1 MAKKPAVDFEK
12 SLTELEQLVTQLE
25 QGELPLEASLKA
37 FERGIELTRLC
48 QKELAAA
55 EQKVRVLTGSGAD
68 ETLEPL
74 DPPEDDG

>member
-1 MAKKPAVDFEK
+1 MPRFP
-12 SLTELEQLVTQLE
+12 
-25 QGELPLEASLKA
+25 LPLLAACLLLAPLAATAQVPKESDP
-37 FERGIELTRLC
+37 GIELTRLC